1 MLIRLL
7 RKHSF
12 VNNSNFSPDL
22 IPSIHVSPVKFL
34 GRIISE
40 SLFDAT
46 EVRSFCEAVFSSL
59 VAIDKCQLRGVQ
71 STYNILPCPSNL
83 FRCKGQILC
92 DRVEEIIESDF
103 R

>member
-1 MLIRLL
+1 
-7 RKHSF
+7 
-12 VNNSNFSPDL
+12 
-22 IPSIHVSPVKFL
+22 VKFL

-71 STYNILPCPSNL
+71 KVLNGFGFAFSRPTIFFLAQATFSAARAKFYVTVLRRL
-83 FRCKGQILC
+83 
-92 DRVEEIIESDF
+92 
-103 R
+103 